1 MTARSVLLV
10 GSMPFY
16 NEKACM
22 RRALDALGPRLFSL
36 PDGEIG
42 EKTAEFPTGIRSSW
56 VNLAIEK
63 MTADTENWRVVREP
77 VRGEDGFPVDYGS
90 FQHLEALHPLEE
102 MATRVEFGYD
112 NYFRQSY
119 PVFKQL
125 REEHDLPNLR
135 FQLGIPTGSALG
147 FAFSSPEEGMRYR
160 EMFNTVLA
168 REVNTAR
175 QIAGDDV
182 IIQIEVP
189 PELYAA
195 YHYPDMI
202 DVLALAPIYDLLSK
216 IEAGTQI
223 GMHLCLGDFHNQ
235 SINHP
240 DTLNS
245 MIDFS
250 NRLVDGWPQQHQL
263 KYIHYPLAEGSV
275 PPTLEMDY
283 YTPLKDIR
291 LPDSAQFIAG
301 FVHEKRTL
309 AENKAILDTIEKAR
323 GSQVA
328 VACSCG
334 LGRRTPEVAEQ
345 LFGFMDQLAVE

>member
-1 MTARSVLLV
+1 MTTRSVFLV
-10 GSMPFY
+10 GSMPFD
-16 NEKACM
+16 NEEACM
-22 RRALDALGPRLFSL
+22 RRALAALGSGLFSL

-90 FQHLEALHPLEE
+90 FQHLEALHPLDE
-102 MATRVEFGYD
+102 MANRIELGYD
-112 NYFRQSY
+112 NYFQQSY

-125 REEHDLPNLR
+125 REEYNLPDLK

-168 REVNTAR
+168 REVNAALQT
-175 QIAGDDV
+175 AGDDV
-182 IIQIEVP
+182 IVQIEVP

-195 YHYPDMI
+195 YHYPDLI
-202 DVLALAPIYDLLSK
+202 NVLSLAPIYDLLGK
-216 IEAGTQI
+216 IEAGAQV

-240 DTLNS
+240 DTLDS
-245 MIDFS
+245 MIEFS
-250 NRLVDGWPQQHQL
+250 NRLVDDWPQQHQL
-263 KYIHYPLAEGSV
+263 MYIHYPLAEGSI
-275 PPTLEMDY
+275 PPTLEMSY
-283 YTPLKDIR
+283 YAPLKDIR
-291 LPDSAQFIAG
+291 LPDGVRFIAG

-309 AENKAILDTIEKAR
+309 DENKAILDTIEKVR
-323 GSQVA
+323 GQQVA

-334 LGRRTPEVAEQ
+334 LGRRSPQVTDQ
-345 LFGFMDQLAVE
+345 LFDFMTQLAAV